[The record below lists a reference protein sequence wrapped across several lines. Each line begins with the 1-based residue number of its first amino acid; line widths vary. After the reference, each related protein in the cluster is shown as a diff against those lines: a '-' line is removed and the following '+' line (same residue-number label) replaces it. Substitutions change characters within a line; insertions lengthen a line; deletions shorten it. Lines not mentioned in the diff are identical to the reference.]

1 MGSDRTRP
9 SQKNAKSRGKMF
21 QPITIPYESVMLL
34 NECRLKP
41 NVKFDEVELAIAE
54 VCSKTKD
61 SQDGFIA
68 GQVFSYAGF
77 ISPEG
82 SIGEQGE
89 ELPHFL
95 LITYWKDFSE
105 HEDSH
110 QYPPIKEAFGDLLE
124 FLAETK
130 ELGYH
135 LEWQGEKEK

>member
-1 MGSDRTRP
+1 
-9 SQKNAKSRGKMF
+9 MF
-21 QPITIPYESVMLL
+21 GPITIPYESVMLL
-34 NECRLKP
+34 NECILKP
-41 NVKFDEVELAIAE
+41 NVTFADVELAIAE

-61 SQDGFIA
+61 TQEGFLA

-77 ISPEG
+77 ISPTG

-89 ELPHFL
+89 EPPHFL

-110 QYPPIKEAFGDLLE
+110 QYPPIEEAFQDLLE
-124 FLAETK
+124 FTSSTK

-135 LEWQGEKEK
+135 LEWQGQRNEG